1 MKVCLQIFYLLH
13 TDLSLLGLITVFW
26 IVVQRRHQR
35 LNHFAHL
42 ISSSNSIVGGIIKKV
57 IATKIALRHLN
68 DHWIGLV
75 VV

>member
-42 ISSSNSIVGGIIKKV
+42 KLQQLSWWNHKKKV